1 MIQYSDKYGAY
12 VFETNNI
19 IFCWDEKPGEDAEKI
34 ATRTADFYLENI
46 DNIAQYIFDEIQD
59 TFEVSG
65 IEEVKEKIGRP
76 KINIENGQVTY
87 CEQQFDDMHIFS
99 FEYMDDEFQ
108 ELVYFAID
116 G

>member
-1 MIQYSDKYGAY
+1 VIQYSDTYGAY
-12 VFETNNI
+12 VFETNSI
-19 IFCWDEKPGEDAEKI
+19 IFCWDEKPGEDAEVI
-34 ATRTADFYLENI
+34 ATRTADLYFKNI

-59 TFEVSG
+59 TFEVSD

-76 KINIENGQVTY
+76 IIAIDRTQATY

-99 FEYMDDEFQ
+99 FEYRDDDFQ